1 MSVPQAP
8 MSNPYVG
15 PRSFQTGEALYGR
28 DREIR
33 DLFGLLIAERI
44 VLLHSPSGAGKTS
57 LVQAALIPLLEAE
70 EFTVLPVMRVSLEPP
85 MVSSPLSVVRNP
97 STTDDGQPT
106 TDNGQ
111 PTQPVNRYV
120 LSALLS
126 LEEALPPEQQTPL
139 DELATLSLDAYLDR
153 HPTAGAEST
162 VLIFDQFEEI
172 LTVDPTNL
180 AAKAAFFAQVGR
192 ALRNLQRWASGLQLG
207 KNWRRI
213 SNGTGCK
220 RYSL

>member
-85 MVSSPLSVVRNP
+85 LA
-97 STTDDGQPT
+97 TTDDG
-106 TDNGQ
+106 DADKSSVVSRRSSV
-111 PTQPVNRYV
+111 VNRYV

-180 AAKAAFFAQVGR
+180 AAKAAFFAQAGR